1 MHDKSKHAACQRPSK
16 PSDAQVRYNTGFP
29 FSMRRAV
36 QLAFVFQLAS
46 VCLTGQPVGILFDFG
61 ARPDSAVVDLM
72 KSEIRQIMAP
82 AQMDL
87 AFYRIGDRAAS
98 QAFRKIVIVRFQGS
112 CRSQLDSGGIQLNEP
127 DVLDNPA
134 LGRTNISGGRV
145 MPYVQ
150 VYCNEVRAF
159 LPAVSTLP
167 LFQLYG
173 RALGRVV
180 AHELCHALLS
190 TRDHARTGV
199 ARVTQS
205 ARDLTR
211 ETLALDVGSIS
222 RLRQLYGPQKNEGG
236 SEEPPSSR

>member
-1 MHDKSKHAACQRPSK
+1 
-16 PSDAQVRYNTGFP
+16 
-29 FSMRRAV
+29 MRRAV

-61 ARPDSAVVDLM
+61 VRPDSAIVDLM
-72 KSEIRQIMAP
+72 KSEIRQILAP

-87 AFYRIGDRAAS
+87 GFYRIGDSDAL
-98 QAFRKIVIVRFQGS
+98 QAFRKIVVVRFHGS
-112 CRSQLDSGGIQLNEP
+112 CQWQLDSSGIQLNEP

-134 LGRTNISGGRV
+134 LGKTNISGGRV

-159 LPAVSTLP
+159 LPSVSTLP
-167 LFQLYG
+167 FSQIYA

-180 AHELCHALLS
+180 AHELYHALLS
-190 TRDHARTGV
+190 TRDHARSGV

-211 ETLALDVGSIS
+211 ETLALDAGSINK
-222 RLRQLYGPQKNEGG
+222 LRQLYGQQKKEGS